1 MSKYVYADGAIHHDH
16 HKEFTLN
23 ISGKTDVIALMRE
36 MMRDDV
42 EDVVE
47 VEEEIKNSISENTI
61 QEKQEVIN
69 PHKKNDCKQEYSSL
83 EIPKSVK
90 ACFRIANN
98 YVREQVEAIVN
109 DFYLGQAV
117 NLAMIEIALFDHGQL
132 QKRNEHTAFVRAL
145 RDWGILPEDID
156 IAKTARGMASKLRK
170 PFPTE
175 GYKKWKKYYVNE
187 RNLCTNIGNR
197 LPESMKYNRNE

>member
-1 MSKYVYADGAIHHDH
+1 MSKYFYADGAIHHDH
-16 HKEFTLN
+16 HKKWTLN
-23 ISGKTDVIALMRE
+23 VTSKTDLVTLMRE
-36 MMRDDV
+36 MMKDEV
-42 EDVVE
+42 EDAME
-47 VEEEIKNSISENTI
+47 VTEEVQENDFNIS
-61 QEKQEVIN
+61 
-69 PHKKNDCKQEYSSL
+69 KKL

>member
-1 MSKYVYADGAIHHDH
+1 MSKERNITFNFNFNAPVGQNIAHVDKIEAHFDKDMTMQIVDTKATIELGSEEKMLEQPNEE
-16 HKEFTLN
+16 KEPDLRT
-23 ISGKTDVIALMRE
+23 
-36 MMRDDV
+36 
-42 EDVVE
+42 
-47 VEEEIKNSISENTI
+47 
-61 QEKQEVIN
+61 
-69 PHKKNDCKQEYSSL
+69 H
-83 EIPKSVK
+83 EIPQSVK
-90 ACFRIANN
+90 ACFRIAND

-117 NLAMIEIALFDHGQL
+117 NLAMIEVALFDHGQL

-145 RDWGILPEDID
+145 RDWGILPADID
-156 IAKTARGMASKLRK
+156 IAKTARGMASKLRN

-175 GYKKWKKYYVNE
+175 GYKKWEKYYVNE